1 MLLGVAMLL
10 TPRPPVV
17 PRLAVQTVSML
28 GPQPNEFSRPIS
40 VAGLGRKASRNAI
53 EATAEECAA
62 LATRFDLEGL
72 STLIANVSLAVLDP
86 RRSRVRAYGSFAAT
100 DVGKRGSETLQ
111 IDPPVKFE
119 TFYIDEDLLYI
130 QPTSSGAN
138 DAEDESAYDEPIE
151 DGSIDIGELVAQ
163 HLYLWLSERE
173 LAAFR
178 EAAGEFTPGTVV
190 IDSDPDS
197 KSE

>member
-1 MLLGVAMLL
+1 MSLLSAALL
-10 TPRPPVV
+10 FTPRPPAV
-17 PRLAVQTVSML
+17 PRLAVQSVSML

-40 VAGLGRKASRNAI
+40 VAGLGRKATRHAI

-72 STLIANVSLAVLDP
+72 SALVANVSLMVVDP
-86 RRSRVRAYGSFAAT
+86 RRSRVRTYGSFAAT
-100 DVGKRGSETLQ
+100 NVGKRDSAMLQ

-130 QPTSSGAN
+130 KPTSSGAN

-151 DGSIDIGELVAQ
+151 DDAIDIGELVAQ

-173 LAAFR
+173 MAAFR

-190 IDSDPDS
+190 IDSDPDG
-197 KSE
+197 K